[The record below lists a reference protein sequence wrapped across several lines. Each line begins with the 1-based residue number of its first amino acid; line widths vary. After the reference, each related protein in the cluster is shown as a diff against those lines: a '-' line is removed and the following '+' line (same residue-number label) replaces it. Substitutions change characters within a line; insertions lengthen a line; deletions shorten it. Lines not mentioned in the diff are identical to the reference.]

1 MVAVRKKNGK
11 GWEDVHDIN
20 SLEPGDVVEVKRNTT
35 VDRFKLA
42 NKPKWDEFGGWRMEG
57 QPIEV

>member
-1 MVAVRKKNGK
+1 MVAVRKQNGK

-20 SLEPGDVVEVKRNTT
+20 SLEAGDVIEIRKDSV
-35 VDRFKLA
+35 VDRMKLED
-42 NKPKWDEFGGWRMEG
+42 KPKWDEFGGWRMVG